1 MLEHRIAKLAAGAT
15 FLLLIIGG
23 IVNATG
29 SGLACP
35 EAVIVCHGQFLPKL
49 TAFDGVLY
57 EHGHRLAAML
67 VGCLQIA
74 LTWMLIVRRPD
85 LKKLAWLLL
94 AMVVAQGGLGAV
106 TVALKLPW
114 WVATLH
120 LLLAM
125 SYFASLIYTAFVTR
139 AAPSVVELQRHD
151 ALRKELGT
159 GRTWIAIACGAVF
172 VQLILGALVRHTG
185 AATACLGI
193 PACTPHGD
201 WWPGET
207 FQQGLQMVHRAFG
220 IVVAIVTTTS
230 AIMVLRRARS
240 WMSLRLLAMIAP
252 LLVLGQIALGIFTVL
267 TVRAV
272 PLAVAHFAGA
282 ECLWALW
289 MSAFLLTG
297 NRVDSPTHASA
308 LMPAVNT

>member
-1 MLEHRIAKLAAGAT
+1 MLEHRFAKLAAGAT

-35 EAVIVCHGQFLPKL
+35 EAVVVCHGQIFPKL

-57 EHGHRLAAML
+57 EHGHRLAAMT

-74 LTWMLIVRRPD
+74 LTVFLIKRRPE
-85 LKKLAWLLL
+85 LTKLAWLLL

-125 SYFASLIYTAFVTR
+125 SYFATLIYTAFLTR
-139 AAPSVVELQRHD
+139 PAPSVVELQRHD
-151 ALRKELGT
+151 KLRAELGSA
-159 GRTWIAIACGAVF
+159 RTWIAAAVGVVF
-172 VQLILGALVRHTG
+172 VQLILGALVRHTN

-193 PACTPHGD
+193 PACTPQGE
-201 WWPGET
+201 WWPNET
-207 FQQGLQMVHRAFG
+207 MQQGIQMVHRGFG

-230 AIMVLRRARS
+230 AVMVLRRAKS
-240 WMSLRLLAMIAP
+240 WASLRVLALIAP

-267 TVRAV
+267 TIRAV
-272 PLAVAHFAGA
+272 PLAVGHFAGA
-282 ECLWALW
+282 ECLWTLW
-289 MSAFLLTG
+289 MSALLMTG
-297 NRVDSPTHASA
+297 PRLGGGSSYVELVP
-308 LMPAVNT
+308 P